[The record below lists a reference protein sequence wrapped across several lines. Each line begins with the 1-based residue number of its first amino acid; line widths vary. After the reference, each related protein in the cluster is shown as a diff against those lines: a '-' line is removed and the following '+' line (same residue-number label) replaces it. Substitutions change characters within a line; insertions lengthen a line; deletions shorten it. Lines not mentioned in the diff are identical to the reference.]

1 MKLCLKRGIL
11 LLLVVF
17 VSTFAASSALADEGS
32 GPTESKADGGYRFGL
47 AATIGEGMYFI
58 HKDVYRGPVSPG
70 SWIPLA
76 GHGSNSTLAY
86 LRRLRASKSQ
96 AQTSATGTSPSAS
109 RLATNSTH
117 DSPLYLRVAVPLQI
131 QRHDF
136 DLGPIVWCRRRDIHI
151 VWILGIVLEADTTLS
166 NHLKWGG
173 DGVPLEFRVGLSFHY

>member
-58 HKDVYRGPVSPG
+58 HKDVYRGPVSLEVD
-70 SWIPLA
+70 PLA

-96 AQTSATGTSPSAS
+96 AQTSATGTSPSA
-109 RLATNSTH
+109 
-117 DSPLYLRVAVPLQI
+117 PV
-131 QRHDF
+131 
-136 DLGPIVWCRRRDIHI
+136 
-151 VWILGIVLEADTTLS
+151 
-166 NHLKWGG
+166 G
-173 DGVPLEFRVGLSFHY
+173 D